1 MKQVDLLEISKY
13 IPDNIRLPSD
23 FTLTSCSNSATFI
36 TSCFKLEIQG
46 KVIYIDPYLLNS
58 TIPAD
63 YIFITHTHPDHFS
76 PPDIEKIITKDT
88 RIICPQYFVKVLS
101 KYSIQ
106 KVKPG
111 DFINLGD
118 FKCEVVS
125 AYNNWLPFHPKFLKY
140 VGYVFTINGMRIYHA
155 GDTDFIHEMKRLK
168 DITIALLPIGV
179 GPLAMNPQQAAEAI
193 KVIKPLITIPMHYQ
207 IGKQRAEL
215 FQKLVENET
224 KVIILE

>member
-1 MKQVDLLEISKY
+1 MKQVDILEIRKY

-23 FTLTSCSNSATFI
+23 FTLTSCSNSDTFK
-36 TSCFKLEIQG
+36 TSCFKLETQG
-46 KVIYIDPYLLNS
+46 KIIYIDPYLLNTS
-58 TIPAD
+58 IPAD
-63 YIFITHTHPDHFS
+63 YILITHTHPDHYS
-76 PPDIEKIITKDT
+76 LPDIEKIIKKDT
-88 RIICPQYFVKVLS
+88 QIICPQYFVKVLS

-111 DFINLGD
+111 DFITLGD
-118 FKCEVVS
+118 IKCEVVP

-140 VGYVFTINGMRIYHA
+140 VGYVLSIKGMRIYHA

-168 DITIALLPIGV
+168 DISIALLPIGV
-179 GPLAMNPQQAAEAI
+179 GPLAMNPHQAAKAI

-215 FQKLVENET
+215 FRKLVENET